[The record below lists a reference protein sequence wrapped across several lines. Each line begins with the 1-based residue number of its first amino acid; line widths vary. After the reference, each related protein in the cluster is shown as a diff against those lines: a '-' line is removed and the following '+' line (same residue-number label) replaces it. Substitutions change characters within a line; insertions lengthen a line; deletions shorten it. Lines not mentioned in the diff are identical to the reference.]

1 MLATKNTVT
10 KLLPQ
15 GSPMIMVDTLIS
27 HDDQHTV
34 TAFTIK
40 KENIFVVNGRFS
52 EAGLIENMAQ
62 SAALRTGWM
71 AMQRSDSTEAFRPP
85 VGVIG
90 AVKGFMLYQLPDID
104 TSLETEI
111 IVLTEIF
118 NATMIKASI
127 KAGKKLLAEGELK
140 IFIQDQSNS

>member
-27 HDDQHTV
+27 HDDRRTV

-62 SAALRTGWM
+62 SAALRTGWI
-71 AMQRSDSTEAFRPP
+71 AMQQSDSTE
-85 VGVIG
+85 
-90 AVKGFMLYQLPDID
+90 
-104 TSLETEI
+104 
-111 IVLTEIF
+111 
-118 NATMIKASI
+118 
-127 KAGKKLLAEGELK
+127 
-140 IFIQDQSNS
+140 